1 MFSRE
6 ERFQIAQDVM
16 KRLAPE
22 LEARLVPGVSYELNG
37 TTEKESEPEL
47 TPPRSQGPS
56 LQALLRKI
64 GPQPPYSVLIGLCED
79 SLPFLFDLSDP
90 TPGAILIAADRQSG
104 KTRLLQSI
112 LASTSQLNTMEE
124 VNYYLITPH
133 PEESRAVLQHGHCL
147 DILRPE
153 ERAASALVLDF
164 AAVANQRR
172 SGREDGP
179 AMILAIDDLAA
190 LGQQLDQKE
199 TRYLQ
204 WLLQYGP
211 QSRVWTVATLEAERI
226 RQVDRR
232 LAPSF
237 GTRLIGKIG
246 SPGLANLLSGYP
258 DPVCE
263 SLEAGSQFCVLYGNE
278 WIRFWVPEV
287 A

>member
-1 MFSRE
+1 
-6 ERFQIAQDVM
+6 M

-22 LEARLVPGVSYELNG
+22 LETRQIPVDSF
-37 TTEKESEPEL
+37 EL
-47 TPPRSQGPS
+47 TDITDKDFALSLPAPRPQGPS
-56 LQALLRKI
+56 LQTLLRKI

-79 SLPFLFDLSDP
+79 GLPFLFDLSDP
-90 TPGAILIAADRQSG
+90 SPGTILITADRQSG

-112 LASTSQLNTMEE
+112 LTSTSQLNSMEE
-124 VNYYLITPH
+124 VNFYLITSH
-133 PEESRAVLQHGHCL
+133 PDESQSVQQHGHCL

-164 AAVANQRR
+164 AAIANQRR
-172 SGREDGP
+172 SGREFGP
-179 AMILAIDDLAA
+179 AMILAIDDLAS

-211 QSRVWTVATLEAERI
+211 QSRVWTVATLESERV

-232 LAPSF
+232 LVPSF
-237 GTRLIGKIG
+237 GTRLIGKIA

-278 WIRFWVPEV
+278 WIRFWIPGIE
-287 A
+287 